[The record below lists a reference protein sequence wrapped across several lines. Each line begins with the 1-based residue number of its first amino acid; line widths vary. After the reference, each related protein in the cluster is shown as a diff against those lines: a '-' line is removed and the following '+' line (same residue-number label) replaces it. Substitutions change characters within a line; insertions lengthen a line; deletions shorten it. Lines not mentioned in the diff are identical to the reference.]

1 MENKEAIIEENKAIL
16 QELLQQHKSLS
27 IKLNQVSYLIQGYEN
42 TIKSLEEDTEEGTEE
57 ESKEEE

>member
-42 TIKSLEEDTEEGTEE
+42 TIKSLEEETETETVETEEG
-57 ESKEEE
+57 

>member
-1 MENKEAIIEENKAIL
+1 MENKEAAIEENKAIL

-42 TIKSLEEDTEEGTEE
+42 AIKSLEEETEEQQEPEVEE
-57 ESKEEE
+57 V